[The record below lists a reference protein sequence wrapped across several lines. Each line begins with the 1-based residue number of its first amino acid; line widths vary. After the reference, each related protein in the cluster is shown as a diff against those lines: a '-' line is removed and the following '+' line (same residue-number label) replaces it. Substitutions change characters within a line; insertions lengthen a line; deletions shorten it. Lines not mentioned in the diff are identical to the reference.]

1 MNLSRQ
7 QMTLIGIFALFTGPI
22 ILVMLMR
29 SSWWQYQP
37 AGSKN
42 HGYLVT
48 PPVHISLLQNDEIDG
63 KWMIFHVLDQECD
76 EQCIDFVTSLRQIH
90 RAAGRNKQYL
100 AVVLLSRTSLA
111 PQTRLVLESIYK
123 EFQFVNDPSG
133 AMIKTL
139 KKVNADI
146 STSSGKSN
154 DIHTYILDPM
164 LNIIL
169 AYDQN
174 SDSNDIYI
182 DIKRLLKWSDQEK
195 TK

>member
-48 PPVHISLLQNDEIDG
+48 PPVHISLAQNDGIDG
-63 KWMIFHVLDQECD
+63 KWMIFHVLDQKCD

-146 STSSGKSN
+146 STSSRESN

-182 DIKRLLKWSDQEK
+182 DIQE
-195 TK
+195 TAQVV